1 MRLGESVSPSSAD
14 SPDADSDSDPW
25 YPSGCSA
32 ESHCRGCRCCWAR
45 QKSSRSSGLVVLGK
59 GSSAPQLCGPPPPA
73 SFSSL
78 AQVQRRRGGPF
89 PRPGSDQWT
98 SVPELAIGPGWRSTW
113 TTSPGPLHLQDVELP
128 LRASESPALLSTSH
142 PACGLSL
149 SGTQSRDSIN
159 PQVPFFLQN
168 KKLPAG
174 TLGPKALV
182 QLLAPSP

>member
-1 MRLGESVSPSSAD
+1 MA
-14 SPDADSDSDPW
+14 
-25 YPSGCSA
+25 
-32 ESHCRGCRCCWAR
+32 
-45 QKSSRSSGLVVLGK
+45 LGK
-59 GSSAPQLCGPPPPA
+59 GSSAPQLWGPPPRA

-78 AQVQRRRGGPF
+78 AQAQRRRWGPF

-98 SVPELAIGPGWRSTW
+98 SVPELAIGPGLRVTW
-113 TTSPGPLHLQDVELP
+113 TASPGPLHLQDVELP
-128 LRASESPALLSTSH
+128 LLRASESPAPLSTSH
-142 PACGLSL
+142 PACGL

-174 TLGPKALV
+174 TLESKALV